1 MWKRKVGEAQKV
13 PSPLAPPTKSCFFFN
28 KSQSVCKL
36 VPTPNLFVSLLP
48 AGLSSVLATIN
59 TLWDDVVIVSGGETL
74 DFPQITDLPPIST
87 SCILSSN

>member
-1 MWKRKVGEAQKV
+1 MWKRKVVEAQKV
-13 PSPLAPPTKSCFFFN
+13 SSPLMPPTTSCFFN

-59 TLWDDVVIVSGGETL
+59 TLWDYVVIVSGGEML
-74 DFPQITDLPPIST
+74 DLLKLQICCQFLLPAFVI
-87 SCILSSN
+87 